1 MNVED
6 LIAPH
11 LREMQPYTP
20 IVPFDVLTQ
29 RLGLSRDQI
38 VKLDANENPYGP
50 SPRALQALA
59 SADTLH
65 VYPDPDQR
73 ALRDAISHS
82 ISVPAEHILC
92 GAGVDEVIDIIGR
105 AFVSPGDAILDLPPT
120 FGMYRFESDIL
131 HAQYHDIPRRSD
143 FSINVEAIIECA
155 NALPNAKLLF
165 VANPNNPD
173 GSLVSDVDLVRLLAL
188 PLVVVLDEA
197 YIDFSTQPSRVSWV
211 QQYDNLIVL
220 RTFSKLAGL
229 AGLRVGYGIFP
240 LIIIRHLWKIKQPY
254 TPNVAGSIAAIAA
267 LSDPDYL
274 RDIVQRLTHERAHL
288 VEVLGGFAWLRVY
301 PSAANFLLCRVDE
314 GMLRQL
320 NPKLTSAKQL
330 KLELELRG
338 ILVRYFD
345 KEGLRD
351 CIRIS
356 VGRPED
362 TARLVEAI
370 SAITQESK

>member
-11 LREMQPYTP
+11 LLKMQPYTP
-20 IVPFDVLTQ
+20 IVPFDVLTL
-29 RLGLSRDQI
+29 RLGLPRDQL

-50 SPRALQALA
+50 SPRALLALEN
-59 SADTLH
+59 ADALH
-65 VYPDPDQR
+65 IYPDPDQS
-73 ALRDAISHS
+73 ALRKAISHY
-82 ISVPAEHILC
+82 INVPAEHILC
-92 GAGVDEVIDIIGR
+92 GAGADEVIDIIGR

-131 HAQYHDIPRRSD
+131 HAQYQGIPRRAD
-143 FSINVEAIIECA
+143 FSINVEAIIACA
-155 NALPNAKLLF
+155 KRLPNAKLIF

-173 GSLVSDVDLVRLLAL
+173 GSLVSDADLIQLLAL
-188 PLVVVLDEA
+188 PLVVILDEA
-197 YIDFSTQPSRVSWV
+197 YIDFSIQPSRVAWV
-211 QQYDNLIVL
+211 QRYDNLIVL

-229 AGLRVGYGIFP
+229 AGLRVGYGVVP
-240 LIIIRHLWKIKQPY
+240 LKIIRHLWKIKQPY
-254 TPNVAGSIAAIAA
+254 TPNIAGSIAAIGA

-274 RDIVQRLTHERAHL
+274 HDIVQRLTLEREEL
-288 VEVLGGFAWLRVY
+288 VGVLGDFAWLHIY

-314 GMLRQL
+314 GMLQRQ

-330 KLELELRG
+330 KLELEQRG

-356 VGRPED
+356 VGKPED
-362 TARLVEAI
+362 TVRLVNAVY
-370 SAITQESK
+370 AITQESR

>member
-1 MNVED
+1 MNVEE

-11 LREMQPYTP
+11 LRVMQPYTP

-59 SADTLH
+59 DADTLH
-65 VYPDPDQR
+65 IYPDPDQS
-73 ALRDAISHS
+73 ALRKAISQY
-82 ISVPAEHILC
+82 INVPAAHILC

-131 HAQYHDIPRRSD
+131 HAQYHAIPRKPD
-143 FSINVEAIIECA
+143 FSIAVEAIIKCA
-155 NALPNAKLLF
+155 QAVPNAKLLF

-173 GSLVSDVDLVRLLAL
+173 GSLVSDADLTQLLAL
-188 PLVVVLDEA
+188 PLVVILDEA
-197 YIDFSTQPSRVSWV
+197 YIDFNTQTSRASWV
-211 QQYDNLIVL
+211 QRYENLIVL

-229 AGLRVGYGIFP
+229 AGLRVGYGVFP
-240 LIIIRHLWKIKQPY
+240 LKIIQHLWKIKQPY
-254 TPNVAGSIAAIAA
+254 TPNIAGSIAAIGA
-267 LSDPDYL
+267 LSDPGYL
-274 RDIVQRLTHERAHL
+274 SDIVQRLTQEREHL
-288 VEVLGGFAWLRVY
+288 IEVLGEFAWLHVY
-301 PSAANFLLCRVDE
+301 PSAANFLLCQVDE
-314 GMLRQL
+314 GMLQRQ
-320 NPKLTSAKQL
+320 NQKLTGAKQL
-330 KLELELRG
+330 KLELEQRG
-338 ILVRYFD
+338 ILVRYFA

-356 VGRPED
+356 VGKPED
-362 TARLVEAI
+362 TARLIKAI
-370 SAITQESK
+370 VDITQESR